1 MVSQRQR
8 ARALFIPTD
17 WRCSFLCLRHFIF
30 PLAACAFISEDTES
44 ERDRPALRTVAS
56 SARSLSPAAALWRPT
71 IIARCRERFIKR
83 HINDFTRHHG
93 RLSAGFLWDYSVP
106 PLFCLRR
113 EMGWMKMT
121 EHCVDG
127 GEFAHPVPHI
137 VYVVCKMR
145 RRRRKEKLFAPR
157 CRVAVFPCAKTKSVC
172 LPYIWPL
179 LIITDNIC
187 NRMDGGRSLS
197 FCTFKVSQALKSQRS
212 GTTFSI
218 QSRGIASRGAAV
230 TRLFFT
236 HLRV

>member
-1 MVSQRQR
+1 MPLFRKTQR
-8 ARALFIPTD
+8 ARETGLLLEPSLLALALSPPLQPFGGQQ
-17 WRCSFLCLRHFIF
+17 LL
-30 PLAACAFISEDTES
+30 LAAENDLSKGILMT
-44 ERDRPALRTVAS
+44 LRTTTAAICRLFMRLQRAS
-56 SARSLSPAAALWRPT
+56 SVLPA
-71 IIARCRERFIKR
+71 
-83 HINDFTRHHG
+83 
-93 RLSAGFLWDYSVP
+93 
-106 PLFCLRR
+106 LRR

-187 NRMDGGRSLS
+187 NR
-197 FCTFKVSQALKSQRS
+197 
-212 GTTFSI
+212 
-218 QSRGIASRGAAV
+218 RGWREIIIF
-230 TRLFFT
+230 L
-236 HLRV
+236 HL